1 MPMLEKARASL
12 PEPTKGPSKSA
23 SKPAAG
29 KAQADS
35 SSTASAGGAAASST
49 SSAPTDGNVTSR
61 KPKSGTKPPAETKA
75 SGNKPDSDP
84 SSPQEQMKEEM
95 KGVKFSVYD
104 MKFFETWFGPLWLS
118 CVSHVAPK
126 KDVLNLGLP
135 KPAFSPSEMS
145 EERIKERLMIMCR
158 QFVYSAFPSDSDHCF
173 LFCGIKRC
181 NCL

>member
-49 SSAPTDGNVTSR
+49 SSAPTDGNATSR

-104 MKFFETWFGPLWLS
+104 MKFFETCFGPLWLS

-135 KPAFSPSEMS
+135 SPLGLSTSSPSS
-145 EERIKERLMIMCR
+145 KTCFFPLRNFRVKDQRKADDHVSSVRLL
-158 QFVYSAFPSDSDHCF
+158 SLCF
-173 LFCGIKRC
+173 RF
-181 NCL
+181 